1 MIPVYRPSIGDRE
14 KKYVNEAL
22 DSGWVSSKGAFVER
36 FEVEFAAYLGVAH
49 GVSAA
54 NGTVALHLA
63 FAALGIGPGD
73 EVIAPTFTYI
83 ASVNAITYTG
93 ATPVF
98 VDSDPTCW
106 NLDPGLIERAITP
119 RTKAIEVVH
128 LYGHPTDMDPIIEI
142 AARHRLYVVEDAAES
157 HGALYKGRLVGA
169 IGTVGCFSFFGN
181 KIITTGEGGMLVTND
196 DELAAHS
203 RHLRGQGVSPT
214 RTYWHDILGF
224 NYRMTNIAAAMG
236 CAQLE
241 RIDETLAAK
250 RRVAQWYESY
260 LGGIEGVTLQSEAS
274 WAKCVFW
281 MNSILVAPEVRDP
294 LMAYLAAG
302 GIETRPFF
310 HPAHTMPVYRSSD
323 SFPVAERLGA
333 SGINLPSYADLSE
346 EQVAQICASVRRFVE
361 SRPRAALG

>member
-14 KKYVNEAL
+14 KKYVNEAME
-22 DSGWVSSKGAFVER
+22 SGWVSSKGAFLDR
-36 FEVEFAAYLGVAH
+36 FEKEFAAYLGVAH

-63 FAALGIGPGD
+63 FAALGLGPGD
-73 EVIAPTFTYI
+73 EVIVPTLTYI

-119 RTKAIEVVH
+119 RTRAIEVVH
-128 LYGHPTDMDPIIEI
+128 LYGHPTDMDPVMEI
-142 AARHRLYVVEDAAES
+142 AARHHLYVVEDAAES
-157 HGALYKGRLVGA
+157 HGATYKERLVGA
-169 IGTVGCFSFFGN
+169 IGTVGSFSFFGN

-250 RRVAQWYESY
+250 RTVASWYERY
-260 LGGIEGVTLQSEAS
+260 LGGIDGVTLQSEAS
-274 WAKCVFW
+274 WARCVFW
-281 MNSILVAPEVRDP
+281 MNSILVAPELRDP
-294 LMAYLAAG
+294 LMAHLAG
-302 GIETRPFF
+302 EGIETRPFF
-310 HPAHTMPVYRSSD
+310 HPAHMMPVYRTGE

-333 SGINLPSYADLSE
+333 SGINLPSYASLE
-346 EQVAQICASVRRFVE
+346 EAQVADISASIRRFLPPH
-361 SRPRAALG
+361 RR

>member
-14 KKYVNEAL
+14 KKYVNAAM
-22 DSGWVSSKGAFVER
+22 DSGWVSSKGAFLDR
-36 FEVEFAAYLGVAH
+36 FEKEFAAYLGVAH

-73 EVIAPTFTYI
+73 EVIVPTLTYI

-93 ATPVF
+93 AKPVF

-128 LYGHPTDMDPIIEI
+128 LYGHPTDMDPILEI
-142 AARHRLYVVEDAAES
+142 ATRHSLHVVEDAAES
-157 HGALYKGRLVGA
+157 HGAMYKGRRVGTL
-169 IGTVGCFSFFGN
+169 GTVASFSFFGN

-241 RIDETLAAK
+241 RIDKTLSAK
-250 RRVAQWYESY
+250 RTVADWYRRY
-260 LGGIEGVTLQSEAS
+260 LEGIEGVTLQTEAS
-274 WAKCVFW
+274 WARCVFW
-281 MNSILVAPEVRDP
+281 MNCILVDPELRDP
-294 LMAYLAAG
+294 LMAHLAG
-302 GIETRPFF
+302 EGIETRPFF
-310 HPAHTMPVYRSSD
+310 YPAHTMPVYRTSER
-323 SFPVAERLGA
+323 FPVAERLGA
-333 SGINLPSYADLSE
+333 SGINLPSYAALEE
-346 EQVAQICASVRRFVE
+346 EQVAGICASIRLFLGTHRR
-361 SRPRAALG
+361 

>member
-14 KKYVNEAL
+14 KQYVAQAM
-22 DSGWVSSKGAFVER
+22 DSGWVSSKGAFLDR
-36 FEVEFAAYLGVAH
+36 FEKEFAAYLGVAH

-73 EVIAPTFTYI
+73 EGIVPTLTYV

-106 NLDPGLIERAITP
+106 NLDPDLLERAITP
-119 RTKAIEVVH
+119 RTRAIEVVH
-128 LYGHPTDMDPIIEI
+128 LYGHPTDMDPVMEI
-142 AARHRLYVVEDAAES
+142 AARHELHVVEDAAES
-157 HGALYKGRLVGA
+157 HGATYKGRLVGT
-169 IGTVGCFSFFGN
+169 IGSVGSFSFFGN

-196 DELAAHS
+196 DELAARS

-224 NYRMTNIAAAMG
+224 NYRMTNIAAAIG

-241 RIDETLAAK
+241 RIDETLSAK
-250 RRVAQWYESY
+250 RVVAAWYRRH
-260 LGGIEGVTLQSEAS
+260 LDGVEGVTLQSEAS
-274 WAKCVFW
+274 WARSVFW
-281 MNSILVAPEVRDP
+281 MNCILVAPELRDP
-294 LMAYLAAG
+294 LIAQLAG
-302 GIETRPFF
+302 EGIEPRPFF
-310 HPAHTMPVYRSSD
+310 FPAHLLPIYRSSER
-323 SFPVAERLGA
+323 FPIAERLGA
-333 SGINLPSYADLSE
+333 SGINLPSYASLE
-346 EQVAQICASVRRFVE
+346 EAQIAEICASICRFLQTQ
-361 SRPRAALG
+361 RN